1 MASGPD
7 EVYRCTYQ
15 RVVTRNQSFY
25 SRYPGDVAKV
35 REIVSYLDAADGG
48 AGVALSGGGR
58 LSARRFLSLG
68 VLLGSGYGLETMH
81 WLVESAFVDT
91 SGGNRELDDRF
102 LTQVEAVESFDTNP
116 LYWLLHEAI
125 YCGPETGASRWSA
138 QRMLAEAAFHERF
151 DYRAAL
157 RDPTGPPV
165 LFTGEMVY
173 SWFADDFAT
182 LRPLAEAAELLAAKD
197 NWPPLY
203 DLEVLRN
210 TTVPA
215 AAHVDS
221 EDIFVEVVL
230 SKQTAEL
237 LGQKCKLW
245 VSDEFQ
251 HSGLNERGGSVLN
264 LLIEMAS
271 GKDPLA
277 RKGNT
282 SSKPAAHKEPSKPP
296 PARANGAAAAH
307 KQKETGGARA
317 PPPRNKNSII
327 RSMNSPV
334 SPPQALPA
342 EATSATSAKFPGESQ
357 GKALSKLLNKP
368 LAPRWVIVG
377 GADKGGILVREGSDL
392 KSAQVSERLA
402 TGAIVEQ
409 LEIISDRLRYRLL
422 EGTGPPSGWVSIRI
436 SGKVLVQPF
445 NIQR

>member
-277 RKGNT
+277 RKG
-282 SSKPAAHKEPSKPP
+282 
-296 PARANGAAAAH
+296 G
-307 KQKETGGARA
+307 
-317 PPPRNKNSII
+317 
-327 RSMNSPV
+327 
-334 SPPQALPA
+334 
-342 EATSATSAKFPGESQ
+342 
-357 GKALSKLLNKP
+357 
-368 LAPRWVIVG
+368 
-377 GADKGGILVREGSDL
+377 
-392 KSAQVSERLA
+392 
-402 TGAIVEQ
+402 
-409 LEIISDRLRYRLL
+409 
-422 EGTGPPSGWVSIRI
+422 
-436 SGKVLVQPF
+436 
-445 NIQR
+445 